1 MFDLVINFAIGL
13 TVIGIPSLAFYKIGM
28 DAGIERGVQR
38 QILRE
43 LTLNG
48 IIEQAE
54 PKQRHFHQQESM
66 G

>member
-1 MFDLVINFAIGL
+1 MLDLVINFAIGL
-13 TVIGIPSLAFYKIGM
+13 TIIGIPSLAFYKIGM
-28 DAGIERGVQR
+28 DAGIERGIRR

-48 IIEQAE
+48 IIEQAD
-54 PKQRHFHQQESM
+54 PKQRQFQQHGSM